1 MFDNISTNITKVFD
15 KISGKKFIGEDD
27 LTATLR
33 EIRIA
38 LLEADVSL
46 QVAKDFI
53 EKVKQRA
60 TGEQVL
66 KSVTAGQMIIK
77 IVNDCLVELLGSEK
91 SQINLEVKPP
101 VVILMVGLQ
110 GAGKTT
116 SAAKLALKLK
126 KKNGKK
132 VLLASLDNYR
142 PAAKEQLEIM
152 AKKAEIDSLEIIQN
166 EDPIKSCKRSLKQAK
181 DFGYDVL
188 ILDSAGRT
196 SIDEKMMDEVVAIKK
211 LSEPTEILLTVDAM
225 IGQDAINVATN
236 FHEKLGV
243 TGVVLTR
250 LDGDSRGGVALT
262 MREVTGC
269 AIKFIGT
276 GEGIDDFEEFDPQ
289 RIASRIVGMGDMV
302 SLVEKAQEVLDEK
315 EMEKAQKKFK
325 KGSFDLE
332 DLLSQLR
339 NMKKMGGMGGIM
351 KFIPGMSKLG
361 GGQLD
366 KLEAAQEDFKKQ
378 EALILSM
385 TVKERQKPDI
395 LSSSRKRRIAAGAG
409 STIQEVNRLLKKY
422 KQMHKMMK
430 KVGGFDQSELAQM
443 ANAPD
448 LSKLMG
454 GAGGTSG
461 SGQPNP
467 FGPGGFRG

>member
-1 MFDNISTNITKVFD
+1 MFNNFSNNIGKVFD

-27 LTATLR
+27 LNETLR
-33 EIRIA
+33 EIRVA

-60 TGEQVL
+60 NGEQVI
-66 KSVTAGQMIIK
+66 KSVTAGQMIVK

-91 SQINLEVKPP
+91 SEINFEVKPP
-101 VVILMVGLQ
+101 AVILMAGLQ

-116 SAAKLALKLK
+116 SAAKLALRLK
-126 KKNGKK
+126 NKHGKK
-132 VLLASLDNYR
+132 VLVASLDAYR

-152 AKKAEIDSLEIIQN
+152 AKKAEVDSLAIVADEKPL
-166 EDPIKSCKRSLKQAK
+166 DGCKRALKHAK
-181 DFGYDVL
+181 DFGHDVV

-196 SIDEKMMDEVVAIKK
+196 SIDEKMMEEVAQIKK
-211 LSEPTEILLTVDAM
+211 LSGAHEVLLVVDAM

-236 FHEKLGV
+236 FHEKLGL
-243 TGVVLTR
+243 TGIVLTR

-269 AIKFIGT
+269 AIKFIGV
-276 GEGIDDFEEFDPQ
+276 GEGIGDFEEFDPQ

-315 EMEKAQKKFK
+315 EMEKAQAKFK
-325 KGSFDLE
+325 KGNFDLE

-361 GGQLD
+361 SGHLD
-366 KLEAAQEDFKKQ
+366 KLEGAQEEFKRQ

-385 TVKERQKPDI
+385 TAAERQKPD
-395 LSSSRKRRIAAGAG
+395 LLNSSRKRRIAAGAG
-409 STIQEVNRLLKKY
+409 SNIQEVNRLLKKY
-422 KQMHKMMK
+422 KQMSKMMK
-430 KVGGFDQSELAQM
+430 KVGKFDQNELEAMAQDENM
-443 ANAPD
+443 D

-454 GAGGTSG
+454 GKG
-461 SGQPNP
+461 PKMP
-467 FGPGGFRG
+467 F